1 MSGYKKAY
9 VNGNFLA
16 KLYSNGSV
24 VNKLYSDDN
33 NIYQRFY
40 DGSAITGISFSS
52 LTWVTDIPYSGGWAS
67 QDNCSY
73 TVAANLLNGDS
84 IDVTSQAVIWGG
96 TSVSPTTAI
105 TRQEVGTLILTAY
118 YSGFSTTGSV
128 GVYQEAA
135 PASITSI
142 TLSNLVW
149 VTDIPASGG
158 TATSANC
165 SYNVYANW
173 NDGNITDITS
183 SASVDGL
190 LNVDSTT
197 ATTRENVGTL
207 ILTAYYNTFSNS
219 ASVGVYQEAYTPCT
233 PIVMK
238 NYLGQA
244 NNAGRSK
251 SNFYC
256 FDSGLTEITSCEYDW
271 TGIKSFCSRN
281 DGFYTTPNAA
291 IDFNKP
297 TASGSLGTIRYFEAD
312 TPDLTYIS
320 YPFGCD
326 STSQV
331 SQTITSCTI
340 TSTNNVT
347 YIRQMFR
354 YCTNLVNL
362 TLGDLSRASSAEK
375 GHFQGCTHLQN
386 VYIEKLPDE
395 DMSSGSTTSSW
406 CWNQATALT
415 ETSLINILNALP
427 TTSNSRTIG
436 IGAVNKAK
444 LTSTAGQTALA
455 NAQSKGWTVN

>member
-9 VNGNFLA
+9 VNGNQLS

-24 VNKLYSDDN
+24 VKKAYANDN
-33 NIYQRFY
+33 NIFQYFIN
-40 DGSAITGISFSS
+40 GNLITGISFYN
-52 LTWVTDIPYSGGWAS
+52 I
-67 QDNCSY
+67 
-73 TVAANLLNGDS
+73 
-84 IDVTSQAVIWGG
+84 I
-96 TSVSPTTAI
+96 
-105 TRQEVGTLILTAY
+105 
-118 YSGFSTTGSV
+118 
-128 GVYQEAA
+128 
-135 PASITSI
+135 
-142 TLSNLVW
+142 W

-158 TATSANC
+158 TATKDNCTYTIFANM
-165 SYNVYANW
+165 YN
-173 NDGNITDITS
+173 GT
-183 SASVDGL
+183 SVD
-190 LNVDSTT
+190 VTT
-197 ATTRENVGTL
+197 AATVSGSLIVPASISAERLDVGPMT
-207 ILTAYYNTFSNS
+207 LTASYSSFTTTG
-219 ASVGVYQEAYTPCT
+219 SVEVYQEAACS

-251 SNFYC
+251 ANFYC
-256 FDSGLTEITSCEYDW
+256 FDSGLTEITSCDYDW

-340 TSTNNVT
+340 TSTNKVT

-395 DMSSGSTTSSW
+395 DMPSGSTTSSW

-444 LTSTAGQTALA
+444 LTSAAGQTALA